1 MTLEEKLENVRKR
14 YELGNINAYEKE
26 TEELDL
32 RFGTEE
38 LRQSDE
44 YQLNKLRVEKEYG
57 KINQLEYDTRSAEIL
72 HKNSSS
78 KEREMAML
86 EVQLKNGLIE
96 KVDYDCQVKELNNE
110 PFAAIH
116 LEYADQDGEEVMVMD
131 VKHNHCFVKMLLS
144 KGFEGATEEEIVDN
158 WARLRMASMVQS
170 DDYEIKPYND
180 VVMDNGTGEM
190 G

>member
-14 YELGNINAYEKE
+14 YELGNISSYEKE

-38 LRQSDE
+38 LRKTDE
-44 YQLNKLRVEKEYG
+44 YQLNKLRIEKEYG
-57 KINQLEYDTRSAEIL
+57 KITQLEYDTHTAEIL
-72 HKNSSS
+72 HKNSSA
-78 KEREMAML
+78 KERELAML

-96 KVDYDCQVKELNNE
+96 KVDYICQVKELEGE
-110 PFAAIH
+110 PYAAIH
-116 LEYADQDGEEVMVMD
+116 LEYGDQDGEEVMVMD
-131 VKHNHCFVKMLLS
+131 VKHNHCFVKMLLN

-170 DDYEIKPYND
+170 DDYELRPYND
-180 VVMDNGTGEM
+180 VVMDGGS
-190 G
+190 GRLG